1 MFLHLQNMKNCDAI
15 EFFSKYVLLFA
26 QMEWLEIFHYI
37 MIFAQD
43 NEKTYHHHHHHKI
56 IFNTVEL
63 IFHSQIQFELS
74 LDTELNKHPPD
85 WKTKEIFE
93 KKNSTSKLSSFCD
106 WVFLRVSIYLGVKI
120 FMVFSKCKQSVRNA
134 PMIIWKIRP
143 KILTCAQYKSMEL
156 SWYLVAPWGLQCK

>member
-15 EFFSKYVLLFA
+15 RFFSKYVELFA
-26 QMEWLEIFHYI
+26 QMESLEIFHYI

-43 NEKTYHHHHHHKI
+43 NEKTYHHHHKI

-85 WKTKEIFE
+85 
-93 KKNSTSKLSSFCD
+93 
-106 WVFLRVSIYLGVKI
+106 
-120 FMVFSKCKQSVRNA
+120 
-134 PMIIWKIRP
+134 
-143 KILTCAQYKSMEL
+143 
-156 SWYLVAPWGLQCK
+156 